1 MSEVDHGAEA
11 QRWLEYAADDLRT
24 AEFLLQQ
31 PDFIPRHPC
40 WLAQQAAEKA
50 LKALLIFL
58 QIEYPFS
65 HDLDQIRL
73 LIPEGWR
80 VRYDPPDLS
89 FLTEWAVEARYPGD
103 WPDATEMD
111 AQEATDQARTVLE
124 YVRGDLARHGL
135 ERGDVR

>member
-11 QRWLEYAADDLRT
+11 RRWLQYAADDLRT

-58 QIEYPFS
+58 QIEYPLS

>member
-1 MSEVDHGAEA
+1 M
-11 QRWLEYAADDLRT
+11 
-24 AEFLLQQ
+24 
-31 PDFIPRHPC
+31 
-40 WLAQQAAEKA
+40 
-50 LKALLIFL
+50 IFL
-58 QIEYPFS
+58 QIEYPLS

-103 WPDATEMD
+103 WPDATEVD

>member
-1 MSEVDHGAEA
+1 MSEVDPGAEA
-11 QRWLEYAADDLRT
+11 RRWLEYAADDLRT

-31 PDFIPRHPC
+31 LDFIPRHPC

-58 QIEYPFS
+58 QIEYPLS

-80 VRYDPPDLS
+80 VRYDPHDLS

>member
-11 QRWLEYAADDLRT
+11 RRWLRYAADDLRT

-58 QIEYPFS
+58 QIEYPLS

>member
-11 QRWLEYAADDLRT
+11 RRWLRYAADDLRT

-58 QIEYPFS
+58 QIEYPLS

-103 WPDATEMD
+103 WPDANEMD

-124 YVRGDLARHGL
+124 YVRDDLARHGL
-135 ERGDVR
+135 ERGDVP

>member
-58 QIEYPFS
+58 QIEYPLS

-103 WPDATEMD
+103 WPDATEVD

>member
-11 QRWLEYAADDLRT
+11 RRWLEYAADDLRT

-58 QIEYPFS
+58 QIEYPLS

-80 VRYDPPDLS
+80 IRYDPPDLS

-103 WPDATEMD
+103 WPDSDRNGRAG
-111 AQEATDQARTVLE
+111 
-124 YVRGDLARHGL
+124 GDRPGKNCS
-135 ERGDVR
+135 GVCP

>member
-11 QRWLEYAADDLRT
+11 RRWLEYAADDLRT

-31 PDFIPRHPC
+31 PDFIARHPC

-103 WPDATEMD
+103 WPDATEVD

>member
-1 MSEVDHGAEA
+1 MSEVDPGDDAR
-11 QRWLEYAADDLRT
+11 RWLEYAADDLRT

-103 WPDATEMD
+103 WPDATEVD

>member
-1 MSEVDHGAEA
+1 MSEVDPGAEA
-11 QRWLEYAADDLRT
+11 RRWLEYAADDLRT

-31 PDFIPRHPC
+31 LDFIPRHPC

-58 QIEYPFS
+58 QIEYPLS

-135 ERGDVR
+135 ELGDVR

>member
-1 MSEVDHGAEA
+1 MSEIDHGAEA
-11 QRWLEYAADDLRT
+11 RRWLEYAADDLRT

-58 QIEYPFS
+58 QIEYPLS

>member
-11 QRWLEYAADDLRT
+11 RRWLEYAADDLRT

-58 QIEYPFS
+58 QIEYPLS

-103 WPDATEMD
+103 WPDATEVD